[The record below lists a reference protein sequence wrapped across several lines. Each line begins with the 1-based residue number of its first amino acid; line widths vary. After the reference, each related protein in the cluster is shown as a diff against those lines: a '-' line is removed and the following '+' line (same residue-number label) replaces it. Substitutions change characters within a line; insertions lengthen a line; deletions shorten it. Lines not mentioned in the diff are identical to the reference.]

1 MIFSEINTILPGN
14 WTDIEPPDNTPV
26 VGAWRERQ
34 ETVFAGLDTTTH
46 FIIEV
51 YTDTGWISKMVLTQ
65 D

>member
-34 ETVFAGLDTTTH
+34 SGTGSTSS
-46 FIIEV
+46 FIFEV
-51 YTDTGWISKMVLTQ
+51 YTSTGWITKMILTQ
-65 D
+65 I